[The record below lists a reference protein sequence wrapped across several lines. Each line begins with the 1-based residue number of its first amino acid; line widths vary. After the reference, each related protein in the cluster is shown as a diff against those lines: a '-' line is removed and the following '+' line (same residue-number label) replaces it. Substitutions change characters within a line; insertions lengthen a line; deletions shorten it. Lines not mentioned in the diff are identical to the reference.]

1 MFKKAFLTN
10 SSGILC
16 SRIFGFLR
24 DLSMANVLGAGIYS
38 DIFFVAFK
46 FPNLF
51 RRVFSEGAFT
61 QSFLPSFIAT
71 KKKARFSVA
80 IFCIF
85 FSFLVFLSILVCI
98 FSGFFTKILAFG
110 FEDSTILLAKPI
122 VAINFW
128 YLCLIFI
135 VNFFSSLLQYKNH
148 FWVSAYNTALLNIAM
163 IVALFIAKDKE
174 SYEIVYFLS
183 YGVLLGGV
191 CQILLHCYSLYR
203 LRFFALFMLGFRDIW
218 RMFYKSHCPT
228 LSLQDSTHLKPI
240 NQKDC
245 RDITT
250 QNLTANITSSHNLK
264 RTFFA
269 DIKAF
274 FRQFFP
280 ALLGS
285 STAQIASFIDTLLAS
300 FLVSGSVS
308 YLYYANRI
316 FQLPLALFAIA
327 TSTALFPMVAKSL
340 RNHNEDK
347 AIILLQKG
355 FWLLVFALSVC
366 VLGGIYF
373 SDEIIWLLFERGKFS
388 HNDTLQV
395 AAVFV
400 AYLIG
405 LLPYGL
411 ARIFSLWLYS
421 TKRQA
426 TAAKISAISLCF
438 GVICSI
444 ILMKPFG
451 AFGLALSS
459 SFAGFVLFVLTIY
472 AFGVK
477 KFLMILN
484 KKKPFM
490 VLIILLCVEFAILKF
505 VRFLGELYAVI

>member
-24 DLSMANVLGAGIYS
+24 DLTMASVLGAGIYS

-71 KKKARFSVA
+71 RKKGRFCVA
-80 IFCIF
+80 IFAIF
-85 FSFLVFLSILVCI
+85 FVFLIMLSILVCV

-110 FEDSTILLAKPI
+110 FEDSTITLAKPI

-128 YLCLIFI
+128 YLCLIFSA
-135 VNFFSSLLQYKNH
+135 NFFSSLLQYKNH

-163 IVALFIAKDKE
+163 IFALFIAKDKE
-174 SYEIVYFLS
+174 TYEIVFFLS
-183 YGVLLGGV
+183 YGVLIGGV
-191 CQILLHCYSLYR
+191 CQILLHCYSLYK
-203 LRFFALFMLGFRDIW
+203 LRFFALFMLGFRDIY
-218 RMFYKSHCPT
+218 RMK
-228 LSLQDSTHLKPI
+228 DSKNTA
-240 NQKDC
+240 QK
-245 RDITT
+245 
-250 QNLTANITSSHNLK
+250 NA
-264 RTFFA
+264 FFS

-274 FRQFFP
+274 FTQFFP

-300 FLVSGSVS
+300 FLISGSVS

-327 TSTALFPMVAKSL
+327 TSTALFPMIAKTL
-340 RNHNEDK
+340 RNNDETK
-347 AIILLQKG
+347 ALRLLQKG
-355 FWLLVFALSVC
+355 FWLLVFTLSIC

-373 SDEIIWLLFERGKFS
+373 RNEIILLLFERGKFS
-388 HNDTLQV
+388 HNDTLNV
-395 AAVFV
+395 AMVFM

-426 TAAKISAISLCF
+426 TAAKISAISLIF

-444 ILMKPFG
+444 ILMKSLG

-459 SFAGFVLFVLTIY
+459 SLAGFMLFFLTIHS
-472 AFGVK
+472 FGLN
-477 KFLMILN
+477 KFLLLLN
-484 KKKPFM
+484 KKKLFM

-505 VRFLGELYAVI
+505 VRFLGELYAII